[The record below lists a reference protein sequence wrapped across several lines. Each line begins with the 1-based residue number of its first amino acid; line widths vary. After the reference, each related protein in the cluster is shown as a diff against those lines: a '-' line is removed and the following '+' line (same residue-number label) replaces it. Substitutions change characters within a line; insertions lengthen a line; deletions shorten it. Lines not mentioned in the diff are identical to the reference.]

1 MIFNYYFGFFCRCCC
16 IWLKSHTQEFKKC
29 FMDILNTSITRPNLF
44 SITSLY
50 ACLKQLLNN
59 KDHIAA
65 IFDFIK
71 KPCFSLSELEYL
83 EDLVDVFEPLHAA
96 FEFLDMQQ
104 NHFYGCFLP
113 TLVTL
118 KWKLTRLIN
127 SKKLKHLHDVLVRLK
142 KLLLQEFKAYY
153 ELNESKSEAIIAAIT
168 YPPVKTRFLMGLQ
181 ETISCFNFQA
191 RSLLLKYAKD
201 YHKNEENNTDDHLLS
216 DQEESS
222 VNNTSMA
229 LDFFDFGDTAENGKF
244 CFVIN
249 KGKIIFKIIF
259 QFLKILRSL
268 AR

>member
-1 MIFNYYFGFFCRCCC
+1 
-16 IWLKSHTQEFKKC
+16 
-29 FMDILNTSITRPNLF
+29 MDILNTSITRPNLF